1 VRSTLLLISIF
12 ALPAQAEVLYKC
24 VDAAMDVTYSN
35 IPCRKFPGLK
45 ETKAIDPDVGPEV
58 SETGGPSPGKGEG
71 TEAQVPGQ
79 PPRAVAE
86 GKRVLKAERTQKS
99 PCDAL
104 SDQISGLMDKM
115 DSARDKDY
123 SAQPEN
129 DWASKIK
136 ELNVKKNRLN
146 CF

>member
-1 VRSTLLLISIF
+1 MRSTLLLISIF
-12 ALPAQAEVLYKC
+12 ALPAQAEELYKC

-45 ETKAIDPDVGPEV
+45 EAKAIDPDVGPEV
-58 SETGGPSPGKGEG
+58 SETGGPSPGKGDS
-71 TEAQVPGQ
+71 TQAHVPGL
-79 PPRAVAE
+79 PPRAAAG

-115 DSARDKDY
+115 DSARDKAY
-123 SAQPEN
+123 SAQQESEW
-129 DWASKIK
+129 DKKIK
-136 ELNVKKNRLN
+136 ELNVKKNSLN